1 MTESNAPRDE
11 ERAAPEPPGDEVEL
25 GDIEPSERDQSQ
37 VSGGRTGIAEG
48 DGG

>member
-11 ERAAPEPPGDEVEL
+11 EQAAPEAPDEVEL

-37 VSGGRTGIAEG
+37 VSGGRTGILQG